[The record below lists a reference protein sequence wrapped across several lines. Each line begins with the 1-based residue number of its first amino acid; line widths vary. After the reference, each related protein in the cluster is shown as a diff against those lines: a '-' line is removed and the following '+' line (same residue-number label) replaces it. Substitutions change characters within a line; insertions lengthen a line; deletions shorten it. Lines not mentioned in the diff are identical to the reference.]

1 MKTRH
6 VGAEFIRHV
15 TNKFGAYVA
24 HFRRSFRRGLNTQRD
39 YSRIMATSVK
49 RLLVGKALRTEQAAH
64 ERLSKKT
71 GLAVFASDALSS
83 TAYASEEILLVL
95 AVAVAY
101 GQAYAFNYVVPISV
115 VIAIVLSIVAT
126 SYRQTIHAYPSGGGA
141 YIVAKENLGTYPG
154 LVAAAALL
162 VDYVLTV
169 SVSLAAGVAAITS
182 AAQGTRF
189 AWLDDHKVSLCVIL
203 IAFIALANLRG
214 VRESGAIFAGPTY
227 AFLISFLFMIGYGI
241 LRYFLNPGAAAPV
254 NVENLKLAEG
264 YHSQPLSIFLLLGAF
279 SNGCVALTGT
289 EAISNGIPAFKRPES
304 RNAATTLTIM
314 AALLATMFIGTSV
327 MAYLYH
333 VHPHENETVIS
344 QFARIIF
351 TGPLGWFY
359 YVVQGTTALILVL
372 AANTSFADFPRLSS
386 LLARDRFMPRQFS
399 NRGDR
404 LVFSNGIVILAI
416 FSSILVAAFG
426 GDTSRLIPLYAVG
439 VFLSFTLS
447 QLGMVRHWLKERD
460 RNQESGRAS
469 GSQSVSIASGNAGAT
484 LPDPELTVEE
494 AHKPTFVTDEVTAPS
509 NWKKSIV
516 INGVGA
522 LATALVMIV
531 LIVTKFIHGAWIVV
545 VVTPLLVLMFRAI
558 HRHYL
563 SVADQLS
570 IEGLEPLRVVNHTVI
585 VPISGIHR
593 GVLNALQY
601 AKSIAPENVS
611 AVYVDFDEEA
621 TALLREKWEEWGGG
635 VKLVVLP
642 SPYRELT
649 GPLLRYIYRL
659 DRKRDDDF
667 ITVVIP
673 EFVPAKWWQ
682 HLLHN
687 QSSLLLKGALL
698 FKKGVVVVNVPY
710 HLKH

>member
-1 MKTRH
+1 MPVALGSRL
-6 VGAEFIRHV
+6 GA
-15 TNKFGAYVA
+15 
-24 HFRRSFRRGLNTQRD
+24 RRFHRAAVWKCD
-39 YSRIMATSVK
+39 HSRIMATSVK

-95 AVAVAY
+95 AAAVAY
-101 GQAYAFNYVVPISV
+101 GQAYVFNYVVPISI
-115 VIAIVLSIVAT
+115 VIAIVLGIVAT
-126 SYRQTIHAYPSGGGA
+126 SYRQTIHSYPSGGGA

-189 AWLDDHKVSLCVIL
+189 AWLDDHKVSLCLIL

-214 VRESGAIFAGPTY
+214 VRESGALFAGPTY

-241 LRYFLNPGAAAPV
+241 LRYFLTPGVVAPV
-254 NVENLKLAEG
+254 NAENLKLAEG
-264 YHSQPLSIFLLLGAF
+264 YHPQPLNLLLLLGAF

-304 RNAATTLTIM
+304 RNAAKTLTIM
-314 AALLATMFIGTSV
+314 AVLLATMFIGTSV

-344 QFARIIF
+344 QFARIVF
-351 TGPLGWFY
+351 TGPMGWFY
-359 YVVQGTTALILVL
+359 YVIQGTTALILVL

-404 LVFSNGIVILAI
+404 LVFSNGIVILAV

-460 RNQESGRAS
+460 RNQWAQKTGRAS
-469 GSQSVSIASGNAGAT
+469 GSQSVSSASGNAGAP

-494 AHKPTFVTDEVTAPS
+494 AHKSTFVTDEVTSPS

-516 INGVGA
+516 INDVGA
-522 LATALVMIV
+522 IATALVMVV
-531 LIVTKFIHGAWIVV
+531 LIVTKFVHGAWIVV
-545 VVTPLLVLMFRAI
+545 VVTPLLVMM
-558 HRHYL
+558 
-563 SVADQLS
+563 
-570 IEGLEPLRVVNHTVI
+570 
-585 VPISGIHR
+585 
-593 GVLNALQY
+593 
-601 AKSIAPENVS
+601 
-611 AVYVDFDEEA
+611 
-621 TALLREKWEEWGGG
+621 
-635 VKLVVLP
+635 
-642 SPYRELT
+642 
-649 GPLLRYIYRL
+649 
-659 DRKRDDDF
+659 
-667 ITVVIP
+667 
-673 EFVPAKWWQ
+673 
-682 HLLHN
+682 
-687 QSSLLLKGALL
+687 
-698 FKKGVVVVNVPY
+698 
-710 HLKH
+710 